1 MTVSVSNVYT
11 FSAAWECQPHDSVR
25 SISSAIGRRLAIFTI
40 GRGGS
45 SDENTI
51 VGVMTMRQGVRSSLC
66 RNDRGRLLHVYACD
80 YIRSDRRGSG
90 IEVQGARPGPGK
102 RLCCRGPF
110 PDELRI
116 LLLAASAGAGNDY
129 DSHGASDWVSIE
141 YRYTA

>member
-1 MTVSVSNVYT
+1 VRVVRREYDSRRYDHARG
-11 FSAAWECQPHDSVR
+11 SALV
-25 SISSAIGRRLAIFTI
+25 T
-40 GRGGS
+40 
-45 SDENTI
+45 
-51 VGVMTMRQGVRSSLC
+51 
-66 RNDRGRLLHVYACD
+66 RNDQWRLLHAYACD

-102 RLCCRGPF
+102 RLCCREPF

-129 DSHGASDWVSIE
+129 DSNGASDWVSIE